1 MKIQLNSN
9 HGNTEHIIRVM
20 QGDSGRTLEIDFTDI
35 DISKVSKV
43 QIFVQKPS
51 GKVVYANGKISGERA
66 EIQLDSQMISEVGEA
81 LSVVMTEDSQGK
93 TISTYPL
100 IIKVLDSP
108 VVDNAESSEN
118 KLLSEAFQTMV
129 SDEISK
135 KLAEFQTAI
144 DELRTAKQ
152 NLETQVSFT
161 EEELTILRNAGIEV

>member
-1 MKIQLNSN
+1 MEIQLNSN
-9 HGNTEHIIRVM
+9 HGTTEHIIRVM

-81 LSVVMTEDSQGK
+81 LSVVITEDSQGK

-118 KLLSEAFQTMV
+118 KLLSEAFHRLV
-129 SDEISK
+129 SDEITK

-144 DELRTAKQ
+144 DELKKEKQ
-152 NLETQVSFT
+152 NLELEISFT
-161 EEELTILRNAGIEV
+161 AEELTILRNAGIEV